1 MAKTGAAAVIRALTS
16 FRSHEIC
23 CRDCSENDD
32 VSVDTLVSH
41 NSHSATWV
49 DCSIGLGDLVVQTSL
64 ANLGDEDIVGLTGNL
79 DLFWSHFP

>member
-1 MAKTGAAAVIRALTS
+1 MSRETQLSDQSIVIMPNGKTGASAVIRALTS
-16 FRSHEIC
+16 FRSHKIC

-49 DCSIGLGDLVVQTSL
+49 DCSIGLGDLVV
-64 ANLGDEDIVGLTGNL
+64 
-79 DLFWSHFP
+79 